1 MAPHTISGV
10 AANQK
15 VRAIPTNDDISSK
28 DRVHA
33 LLGAQGDENKFVVS
47 NWYSFVNQSSKIYKI
62 GLQIQ
67 DFQDTLSNRD
77 KLV

>member
-15 VRAIPTNDDISSK
+15 VRAIPTNDDISSE

-47 NWYSFVNQSSKIYKI
+47 K
-62 GLQIQ
+62 
-67 DFQDTLSNRD
+67 
-77 KLV
+77 

>member
-15 VRAIPTNDDISSK
+15 VRAIPTNADISSE

-47 NWYSFVNQSSKIYKI
+47 KWYSFVNPSSKI
-62 GLQIQ
+62 
-67 DFQDTLSNRD
+67 
-77 KLV
+77 